1 MPPERVCV
9 FKRYSPLTHP
19 LTGRDGANGERRF
32 QFAVAPMGEL
42 LLLASHLG
50 KQVAFAQE
58 LNPLLGSAP
67 TPATHTEQ
75 RLTNSLLL
83 QVAPGQH
90 WCLTTDTTL
99 ANTLATRRFSA
110 GSVTS
115 LSHSR
120 VRVVIT
126 GSGIPDLLSKGISVD
141 LDPTQFVV
149 GQFAQTALEH
159 IGILLHR
166 RGDDRYELYLPSTFA
181 RTLWEWLLD
190 AAMADGY
197 HLLAP

>member
-1 MPPERVCV
+1 M
-9 FKRYSPLTHP
+9 FKRNTPLSHA
-19 LTGRDGANGERRF
+19 LSGRDGANGERRF
-32 QFAVAPMGEL
+32 QFAIEPMGEL

-50 KQVAFAQE
+50 KQAAFAHE
-58 LNPLLGSAP
+58 LTPLLGSAP
-67 TPATHTEQ
+67 TQAAHTEQ
-75 RLTNSLLL
+75 RLANSLLL

-90 WCLTTDTTL
+90 WCLTADTTL
-99 ANTLATRRFSA
+99 AHLLASRHFLT

-141 LDPTQFVV
+141 LDPTQFGV
-149 GQFAQTALEH
+149 GQFVQTALEH

-166 RGDDRYELYLPSTFA
+166 RGDDQYELYLPSTFA

-197 HLLAP
+197 HLLAHDR